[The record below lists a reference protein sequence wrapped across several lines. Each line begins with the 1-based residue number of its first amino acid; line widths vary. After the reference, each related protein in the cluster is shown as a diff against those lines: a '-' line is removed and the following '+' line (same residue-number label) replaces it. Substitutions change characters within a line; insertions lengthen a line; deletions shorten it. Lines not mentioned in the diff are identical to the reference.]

1 MPPRHGHIRSLQRQF
16 GATHRGRGR
25 GWRPWLAGG
34 LSFVVP
40 AALIGLAIARLDMGH
55 LWRAVS
61 SMEPEWVIVA
71 GTLMASSF
79 FARGESWFV
88 IIRAAAPTGGVG
100 RRAVMRGLLIGILA
114 STVAPGRVG
123 EAARTWVVARRLD
136 RERESVAIVVGTVVS
151 QTLLNLLA
159 LAVLAAVA
167 LTGAAIT
174 NPRVGAL
181 AVALAL
187 PAAIASLLLGGPSIL
202 RRAAGSR
209 RHQIRRVAGWLTAQI
224 ARARQGMAA
233 FRQPRAASHAAIAQM
248 TAWALQLGTCYAI
261 IVALGMDRQADLV
274 AAAGVL
280 LAVNLSAVVPV
291 TPSNVGVFQA
301 ACIAVLGSFGVAA
314 GRGLAYG
321 IVLQSIEVASALVLG
336 VPALLHEGLSWTDVR
351 HHADIRGGGTD

>member
-1 MPPRHGHIRSLQRQF
+1 MPLRSAHIPSLPRQR
-16 GATHRGRGR
+16 GATRPGPRER
-25 GWRPWLAGG
+25 GWRTWVAGS

-40 AALIGLAIARLDMGH
+40 AGLVALAIARLDMGQ

-61 SMEPEWVIVA
+61 SIEPGWVIVA
-71 GTLMASSF
+71 GALMASSF

-88 IIRAAAPTGGVG
+88 IIRAAAPSGGVG

-123 EAARTWVVARRLD
+123 EAARTWVVARRLG
-136 RERESVAIVVGTVVS
+136 RPRQSVAIVVGTVVS
-151 QTLLNLLA
+151 QMLLNLLA

-174 NPRVGAL
+174 DARVGAFV
-181 AVALAL
+181 AALAL
-187 PAAIASLLLGGPSIL
+187 PVVIASLLLGGPSIL

-209 RHQIRRVAGWLTAQI
+209 SHQVRRVAGWLMAQI

-248 TAWALQLGTCYAI
+248 TAWALQLGTCYAVI
-261 IVALGMDRQADLV
+261 LALGIDRQADLV

-314 GRGLAYG
+314 SRGLAYG

-336 VPALLHEGLSWTDVR
+336 VPALLREGLSWTEVR
-351 HHADIRGGGTD
+351 HFRGGRGG